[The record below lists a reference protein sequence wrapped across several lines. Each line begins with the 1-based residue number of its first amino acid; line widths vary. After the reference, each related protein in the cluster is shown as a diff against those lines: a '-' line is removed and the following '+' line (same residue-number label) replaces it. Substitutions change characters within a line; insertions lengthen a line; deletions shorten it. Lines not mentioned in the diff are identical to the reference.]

1 MVCREMGQKF
11 LHDQVKVAIFWQVVH
26 GWSSNKFM
34 TRPAP
39 GQRWMSRSEPK
50 LGLGVIVEVEGAQV
64 VVLFPSVE
72 ETRRYALQ
80 TAPLVRVLFKE
91 GDVLQNQSEEE
102 FTVEKVEHTEKGLVN
117 NHCEEG
123 GVLGEID
130 LLDTLSFSSP
140 DDRLLAGICDDFRL
154 FDFRQ
159 QALQW
164 NTELKQSPARGF
176 SGGRVDLIP
185 HQFAIVS
192 EAASRLYPRLLL
204 ADEVGLGKTI
214 EACLILHHLHLTG
227 RAHRIL
233 ILVPEAL
240 VHQWFVELYKRFNLL
255 FALFDEGRAQ
265 AIEEGDPT
273 ANPFL
278 DSQLILASTDFL
290 AESSHRSEQA
300 REAGFD
306 LLIVDEAHHLD
317 WSPQESSPAYKMV
330 EGLAQKVASLLLL
343 TATPQQLG
351 PEGHFARLRLL
362 DPNRYTS
369 LEDFAK
375 EADSYEPLAELV
387 ESLSEGEV
395 PKAEALAPFVKTS
408 PRAGKHLEALA
419 KGEEGARVELISE
432 LIDSFGTGRV
442 LFRNTRDRLT
452 GFPKRCLQLYPL
464 GQGQKASAWL
474 ASLLKK
480 LGDEKLLL
488 ITHTTE
494 AAIRI
499 QENLLELVNVE
510 TALFHEELS
519 IMERDRNAAWFADPD
534 GARILICSEI
544 GSEGRNFQFAHHLVL
559 FDLPQNPEVL
569 EQRIGRLDRIGQT
582 EDILIHVPYVK
593 DTSYELLT
601 RWLAEGLAA
610 FEKPLKGA
618 ATLTAELLP
627 ELLEFVKDPRPQE
640 FEDFLKKSQR
650 RREEV
655 AKELASGH
663 DRLLALGAPPIQR
676 AEELLE
682 VVDDADG
689 NRQFESFS
697 LRLFDQ
703 LGLDVDDLAERNY
716 HLKRGQR
723 LSETFADLPED
734 GLAVT
739 FERSEA
745 LFREDLTFLSA
756 DHPSFRT
763 ALDQFLADDTGNSTF
778 AHWKTGKGK
787 GIYLQCGF
795 LLECLAPERLH
806 IDRFLA
812 PTLISVTVDHREQE
826 RDGNDLFKEIPLRPA
841 DPHRL
846 VAQESFRKNIL
857 PVLMK
862 KARQLAE
869 EKSQQPQ
876 RESQEKAKAALDSS
890 LARLKDL
897 ANRNPQVT
905 SEEIATLEER
915 KGEVLH
921 ALEHSRLRL
930 DCIRLVW
937 QT

>member
-1 MVCREMGQKF
+1 
-11 LHDQVKVAIFWQVVH
+11 
-26 GWSSNKFM
+26 
-34 TRPAP
+34 
-39 GQRWMSRSEPK
+39 MSRSEPK

-64 VVLFPSVE
+64 VVLFPAAE

-91 GDVLQNQSEEE
+91 GDVVEDQFSGKFTILRLEE
-102 FTVEKVEHTEKGLVN
+102 VEKDLVKY
-117 NHCEEG
+117 HCADG
-123 GVLGEID
+123 TVLEEID

-159 QALQW
+159 RALRW
-164 NTELKQSPARGF
+164 STEVKQSPARGF

-185 HQFAIVS
+185 HQFAIVA
-192 EAASRLYPRLLL
+192 EAASRLHPRLLL

-227 RAHRIL
+227 RANRIL

-255 FALFDEGRAQ
+255 FALFDEARAQ
-265 AIEEGDPT
+265 SIEEGDPE

-278 DSQLILASTDFL
+278 DSQLILASTNFL
-290 AESSHRSEQA
+290 EESSNRSEQA
-300 REAGFD
+300 RQAGFD

-317 WSPQESSPAYKMV
+317 WSPEFASPAYEMV
-330 EGLAQKVASLLLL
+330 EGLAKVVPSLLLL

-369 LEDFAK
+369 LDEFAT
-375 EADSYEPLAELV
+375 EAKSYEPLAEIV
-387 ESLSEGEV
+387 ETLSEGGV
-395 PKAEALAPFVKTS
+395 PAKKDLAPFVKSS
-408 PRAGKHLEALA
+408 PRAAEHLTALA
-419 KGEEGARVELISE
+419 KGDEEARPQLISE
-432 LIDSFGTGRV
+432 LVDSFGTGRV

-452 GFPKRCLQLYPL
+452 GFPTRKLKLYPL
-464 GQGQKASAWL
+464 GEGEKASAWL
-474 ASLLKK
+474 ATLLKT
-480 LGDEKLLL
+480 LGDDKVLL
-488 ITHTTE
+488 ITHTTD

-601 RWLAEGLAA
+601 RWLAEGLSA
-610 FEKPLKGA
+610 FEKPLKGS
-618 ATLTAELLP
+618 ATLTAELMP
-627 ELLEFVKDPRPQE
+627 ELMEFVKDPRPKE
-640 FEDFLKKSQR
+640 FEAFLEKTQKR
-650 RREEV
+650 RDEV
-655 AKELASGH
+655 ADELASGH
-663 DRLLALGAPPIQR
+663 DRLLALGAPPIER
-676 AEELLE
+676 AEELLGA
-682 VVDDADG
+682 VDDADG
-689 NRQFESFS
+689 NRQLESFS
-697 LRLFDQ
+697 LRLFDH

-745 LFREDLTFLSA
+745 LFREDLTFISA
-756 DHPSFRT
+756 DHPTFRT
-763 ALDQFLADDTGNSTF
+763 ALEQFLADDNGNSTF

-787 GIYLQCGF
+787 GIYLQCSF
-795 LLECLAPERLH
+795 VLECLAPERLY

-812 PTLISVTVDHREQE
+812 PTLISVTVDHKEME
-826 RDGNDLFKEIPLRPA
+826 RNGDEIFKEIPLRPA

-846 VAQESFRKNIL
+846 VSQESFRKNIL
-857 PVLMK
+857 PILMK
-862 KARQLAE
+862 KARAIADKKSAGPLAE
-869 EKSQQPQ
+869 SK
-876 RESQEKAKAALDSS
+876 EKAQSVFDAS
-890 LARLKDL
+890 LARLQDL
-897 ANRNPQVT
+897 ASRNPQV
-905 SEEIATLEER
+905 SPEEISELEDM
-915 KGEVLH
+915 KGEVMFS
-921 ALEHSRLRL
+921 LESSRLRL
-930 DCIRLVW
+930 DSLRVVW
-937 QT
+937 QS

>member
-1 MVCREMGQKF
+1 
-11 LHDQVKVAIFWQVVH
+11 
-26 GWSSNKFM
+26 M

-64 VVLFPSVE
+64 VVLFPAAE

-91 GDVLQNQSEEE
+91 GDIVEDQFAGE
-102 FTVEKVEHTEKGLVN
+102 FTVAKVEHGESGIVKY
-117 NHCEEG
+117 HCTDETILEE
-123 GVLGEID
+123 VD

-140 DDRLLAGICDDFRL
+140 DDRLLAGICDDFRI

-159 QALQW
+159 RALRW
-164 NTELKQSPARGF
+164 NTKVRQSPARGF
-176 SGGRVDLIP
+176 SGARIDLIP
-185 HQFAIVS
+185 HQFAIVA

-227 RAHRIL
+227 RANRIL

-255 FALFDEGRAQ
+255 FALFDEGRA
-265 AIEEGDPT
+265 ASIEASDPE

-290 AESSHRSEQA
+290 AESNKRSEQA
-300 REAGFD
+300 RQAGFD
-306 LLIVDEAHHLD
+306 LLIVDEAHHLE
-317 WSPQESSPAYKMV
+317 WSPEASSPSYEMV
-330 EGLAQKVASLLLL
+330 EALAGVVPSLLLL

-362 DPNRYTS
+362 DPDRYTN
-369 LEDFAK
+369 LEDFAE
-375 EADSYEPLAELV
+375 EAKSYEPLAEVV
-387 ESLSEGEV
+387 ETLNGGEM
-395 PKAEALAPFVKTS
+395 PTKKALAPFVKDS
-408 PRAGKHLEALA
+408 PRASEHLAALSA
-419 KGEEGARVELISE
+419 GDEDARAALISE
-432 LIDSFGTGRV
+432 LVDSFGTGRV

-452 GFPKRCLQLYPL
+452 GFPVRRLQLYPL
-464 GQGQKASAWL
+464 GEGEKASAWL
-474 ASLLKK
+474 ANLLKE
-480 LGDEKLLL
+480 LGEDKVLL
-488 ITHTTE
+488 ITHTTD

-544 GSEGRNFQFAHHLVL
+544 GSEGRNFQFGHHLVL

-582 EDILIHVPYVK
+582 EDILIHVPYVQ

-610 FEKPLKGA
+610 FEKPLKGS

-627 ELLEFVKDPRPQE
+627 ELMEFVQEPRPEE
-640 FEDFLKKSQR
+640 FEEFIKKTQAR
-650 RREEV
+650 RDEV
-655 AKELASGH
+655 ADELASGH
-663 DRLLALGAPPIQR
+663 DRLLALGAPPTER
-676 AEELLE
+676 AEALLE
-682 VVDDADG
+682 AVDDADG
-689 NRQFESFS
+689 DRQFESFS

-745 LFREDLTFLSA
+745 LFREDLTFLTA
-756 DHPSFRT
+756 DHPTFRT
-763 ALDQFLADDTGNSTF
+763 ALDQFLADDTGNSSF

-787 GIYLQCGF
+787 GIYLQCGYI
-795 LLECLAPERLH
+795 LESLAPERLH

-812 PTLISVTVDHREQE
+812 PTVIPITVDHREADRSGE
-826 RDGNDLFKEIPLRPA
+826 DLFREIPLRPA
-841 DPHRL
+841 DPHRI
-846 VAQESFRKNIL
+846 VSQESFRKNIFPAL
-857 PVLMK
+857 LK
-862 KARQLAE
+862 KANQLAE
-869 EKSQQPQ
+869 AKSKKPQ
-876 RESQEKAKAALDSS
+876 EEALERANQSFDDA
-890 LARLKDL
+890 LARLEDL
-897 ANRNPQVT
+897 ATRNSQVT
-905 SEEIATLEER
+905 PEEIAALQEV
-915 KGEVLH
+915 KSEVLQ
-921 ALEHSRLRL
+921 ALQHSRLRL
-930 DCIRLVW
+930 DCVRLVW
-937 QT
+937 QS

>member
-1 MVCREMGQKF
+1 
-11 LHDQVKVAIFWQVVH
+11 
-26 GWSSNKFM
+26 M

-64 VVLFPSVE
+64 VVLFPAAE

-91 GDVLQNQSEEE
+91 GDVVRDQFEGE
-102 FTVEKVEHTEKGLVN
+102 FKIEKVEHTDKGLVKY
-117 NHCEEG
+117 HCADET
-123 GVLGEID
+123 VLEEID

-159 QALQW
+159 RALRW
-164 NTELKQSPARGF
+164 NAEVRQSPARGF

-185 HQFAIVS
+185 HQFAIVA
-192 EAASRLYPRLLL
+192 EAASRLHPRLLL

-227 RAHRIL
+227 RANRIL

-240 VHQWFVELYKRFNLL
+240 VHQWFVELYKRFNMM
-255 FALFDEGRAQ
+255 FALFDEGRAVS
-265 AIEEGDPT
+265 IEEGDPS

-290 AESSHRSEQA
+290 AESNKRAEQA

-317 WSPQESSPAYKMV
+317 WSPEESSAAYEMV
-330 EGLAQKVASLLLL
+330 EGLAGVVPSLLLL

-369 LEDFAK
+369 LEDFSK
-375 EADSYEPLAELV
+375 EADSYEPLAKVV
-387 ESLSEGEV
+387 ETLSEGGLPV
-395 PKAEALAPFVKTS
+395 AKDLAPFVKTS
-408 PRAGKHLEALA
+408 PRAAEHLKALTKGK
-419 KGEEGARVELISE
+419 EGARPFLISE
-432 LIDSFGTGRV
+432 LVDSFGTGRV

-452 GFPKRCLQLYPL
+452 GFPVRKLQLYPL
-464 GQGQKASAWL
+464 GEGEKASAWL
-474 ASLLKK
+474 AGLLKK
-480 LGDEKLLL
+480 LGDEKVLL
-488 ITHTTE
+488 ITHTTD

-519 IMERDRNAAWFADPD
+519 IMERDRNAAYFADPD

-610 FEKPLKGA
+610 FEKPLKGS
-618 ATLTAELLP
+618 ATLTAELMP
-627 ELLEFVKDPRPQE
+627 ELLEFVQDPRPKE
-640 FEDFLKKSQR
+640 FEAFIKKTQKR
-650 RREEV
+650 RDEV
-655 AKELASGH
+655 AEELASGH
-663 DRLLALGAPPIQR
+663 DRLLALGAPPTAR
-676 AEELLE
+676 AEELLGA
-682 VVDDADG
+682 VDDADG

-697 LRLFDQ
+697 LRLFDH

-745 LFREDLTFLSA
+745 LFREDLTFVTA
-756 DHPSFRT
+756 DHPTFRT
-763 ALDQFLADDTGNSTF
+763 ALDQFLADDTGNSSF

-787 GIYLQCGF
+787 GIYLQCSF
-795 LLECLAPERLH
+795 ILECLAPERLH

-812 PTLISVTVDHREQE
+812 PTLIAVTVDHREKE
-826 RDGNDLFKEIPLRPA
+826 RNGEELFKEIPLRPA
-841 DPHRL
+841 DPHR
-846 VAQESFRKNIL
+846 VVSQESFRKNIL
-857 PVLMK
+857 PALMK
-862 KARQLAE
+862 TARSIAEKKSAAPLAASKE
-869 EKSQQPQ
+869 Q
-876 RESQEKAKAALDSS
+876 ATAALDAS

-897 ANRNPQVT
+897 ATRNPQV
-905 SEEIATLEER
+905 SQEEIAAVQEM
-915 KGEVLH
+915 KDEVAFVLGQ
-921 ALEHSRLRL
+921 SRLRL
-930 DCIRLVW
+930 DSVRLVW

>member
-1 MVCREMGQKF
+1 MAFRAN
-11 LHDQVKVAIFWQVVH
+11 L
-26 GWSSNKFM
+26 M

-50 LGLGVIVEVEGAQV
+50 LGLGVVVEVEGAQV
-64 VVLFPSVE
+64 VVLFPAAE

-80 TAPLVRVLFKE
+80 NAPLVRVLFKE
-91 GDVLQNQSEEE
+91 GDVVQDQFEGR
-102 FTVEKVEHTEKGLVN
+102 FTVQKLEQTEKGLVN
-117 NHCEEG
+117 YHCTDET
-123 GVLGEID
+123 VLEEID

-140 DDRLLAGICDDFRL
+140 DDRLLAGICDDYRL

-159 QALQW
+159 RALRW
-164 NTELKQSPARGF
+164 NADVRKSPARGF

-185 HQFAIVS
+185 HQFAIVA
-192 EAASRLYPRLLL
+192 EAASRLHPRLLL

-214 EACLILHHLHLTG
+214 EACLIMHHLHLTG
-227 RAHRIL
+227 RANRIL

-265 AIEEGDPT
+265 SIEEGDPS

-290 AESSHRSEQA
+290 ADSTKRSEQA
-300 REAGFD
+300 HAAGFD

-317 WSPQESSPAYKMV
+317 WSPELSSPAYEMV
-330 EGLAQKVASLLLL
+330 EKLAGTVPSLLLL

-362 DPNRYTS
+362 DPDRYTS
-369 LEDFAK
+369 LAEFAK
-375 EADSYEPLAELV
+375 EAESYEPLAKVV
-387 ESLSEGEV
+387 ETLSDGGV
-395 PKAEALAPFVKTS
+395 PSEKEIAPFVKTS
-408 PRAGKHLEALA
+408 PRAAEHLQALA
-419 KGEEGARVELISE
+419 QGKEEARPQLISE
-432 LIDSFGTGRV
+432 LVDSFGTGRV

-452 GFPKRCLQLYPL
+452 GFPVRQLKLYPL
-464 GQGQKASAWL
+464 GEGEKASAWL
-474 ASLLKK
+474 ANLLKE
-480 LGDEKLLL
+480 LGEEKILL
-488 ITHTTE
+488 ITHTTD

-499 QENLLELVNVE
+499 QENLLELVHVE

-610 FEKPLKGA
+610 FEKPLKGS

-627 ELLEFVKDPRPQE
+627 ELMEFVKEPRPKE
-640 FEDFLKKSQR
+640 FEKFLEKTRKR
-650 RREEV
+650 RDEV
-655 AKELASGH
+655 AAKLASGH
-663 DRLLALGAPPIQR
+663 DRLLALGAPPTER
-676 AEELLE
+676 ADELLE
-682 VVDDADG
+682 VVEDADG

-697 LRLFDQ
+697 LRLFDH

-739 FERSEA
+739 FDRSEA
-745 LFREDLTFLSA
+745 LFREDLTFLTA
-756 DHPSFRT
+756 DHPTFRT
-763 ALDQFLADDTGNSTF
+763 ALEQFLADDTGNSTF

-795 LLECLAPERLH
+795 VLECLAAERLH
-806 IDRFLA
+806 IERFLA
-812 PTLISVTVDHREQE
+812 PTLISVTVDHKEQE
-826 RDGNDLFKEIPLRPA
+826 RNGDELFKEIPLRGA

-846 VAQESFRKNIL
+846 VSQESFRKNIL

-862 KARQLAE
+862 KARAIAE
-869 EKSQQPQ
+869 KKSVAPH
-876 RESQEKAKAALDSS
+876 EEAKAAAGGALDAS

-897 ANRNPQVT
+897 ANRNPQV
-905 SEEIATLEER
+905 SSQEIEALEEL
-915 KGEVLH
+915 KSELLF
-921 ALEHSRLRL
+921 ALDQSRLRL
-930 DCIRLVW
+930 DSLRIVW
-937 QT
+937 QS

>member
-1 MVCREMGQKF
+1 
-11 LHDQVKVAIFWQVVH
+11 
-26 GWSSNKFM
+26 
-34 TRPAP
+34 
-39 GQRWMSRSEPK
+39 MSRSEPK

-64 VVLFPSVE
+64 VVLFPAAE
-72 ETRRYALQ
+72 ETRRYALK

-91 GDVLQNQSEEE
+91 GDVVQDQFEGR
-102 FTVEKVEHTEKGLVN
+102 FTIAKLEHTEKGLVN
-117 NHCEEG
+117 YHCLDET
-123 GVLGEID
+123 VLEEID

-159 QALQW
+159 RALQW
-164 NTELKQSPARGF
+164 NAEVKHSPARGF

-185 HQFAIVS
+185 HQFAIVA
-192 EAASRLYPRLLL
+192 EAASRLHPRLLL

-227 RAHRIL
+227 RANRIL

-255 FALFDEGRAQ
+255 FALFDEGRA
-265 AIEEGDPT
+265 ASIEEGDPS

-290 AESSHRSEQA
+290 AESNKRSEQA

-317 WSPQESSPAYKMV
+317 WSPEASSEAYEMV
-330 EGLAQKVASLLLL
+330 EGLAALVPSLLLL

-362 DPNRYTS
+362 DPDRYTS
-369 LEDFAK
+369 LEQFAQ
-375 EADSYEPLAELV
+375 EADSYEPLAKLV
-387 ESLSEGEV
+387 ETLSEGGL
-395 PKAEALAPFVKTS
+395 PSQKDLAPFVASS
-408 PRAGKHLEALA
+408 PRAKDHLQALSKGKEEARLL
-419 KGEEGARVELISE
+419 LISE
-432 LIDSFGTGRV
+432 LVDSFGTGRV

-452 GFPKRCLQLYPL
+452 GFPTRQLKLYPL
-464 GQGQKASAWL
+464 GEGEKASAWL
-474 ASLLKK
+474 AALLKE
-480 LGDEKLLL
+480 LGDEKVLL
-488 ITHTTE
+488 ITHTTD

-499 QENLLELVNVE
+499 QENLLELVNLE

-601 RWLAEGLAA
+601 RWLAEGLQA
-610 FEKPLKGA
+610 FEQPLKGS

-627 ELLEFVKDPRPQE
+627 ELLEFVQDPRRKE
-640 FEDFLKKSQR
+640 FEAFLKKTAKR
-650 RREEV
+650 RQQV
-655 AKELASGH
+655 AEELASGH
-663 DRLLALGAPPIQR
+663 DRLLALGAPPTER
-676 AEELLE
+676 ADELLE
-682 VVDDADG
+682 AVEDADS
-689 NRQFESFS
+689 NRQFESFA
-697 LRLFDQ
+697 LRLFDH

-745 LFREDLTFLSA
+745 LFREDLTFVSA
-756 DHPSFRT
+756 DHPTFRT

-787 GIYLQCGF
+787 GLYLQCGF
-795 LLECLAPERLH
+795 VLECLAAERLH
-806 IDRFLA
+806 IERFLA
-812 PTLISVTVDHREQE
+812 PTLIAVTIDHKEQE
-826 RDGNDLFKEIPLRPA
+826 RNGEEIFKEIPLRPA

-846 VAQESFRKNIL
+846 VSQESFRKNIL

-862 KARQLAE
+862 KARAVAE
-869 EKSQQPQ
+869 KKSLGPH
-876 RESQEKAKAALDSS
+876 QEAKQAAAAAMDASV
-890 LARLKDL
+890 ARLKDL
-897 ANRNPQVT
+897 ANRNPQV
-905 SEEIATLEER
+905 SDQEIAALEEM
-915 KGEVLH
+915 KSEVLF
-921 ALEHSRLRL
+921 ALEQSRVRL
-930 DCIRLVW
+930 DSIRVVW
-937 QT
+937 QS

>member
-1 MVCREMGQKF
+1 MALSE
-11 LHDQVKVAIFWQVVH
+11 
-26 GWSSNKFM
+26 SFM
-34 TRPAP
+34 TQPAP

-50 LGLGVIVEVEGAQV
+50 LGLGVIVEVDGAQV
-64 VVLFPSVE
+64 VVLFPAAE
-72 ETRRYALQ
+72 DTRRYALRN
-80 TAPLVRVLFKE
+80 APLVRVLFKE
-91 GDVLQNQSEEE
+91 GDVVQDQTEEE
-102 FTVEKVEHTEKGLVN
+102 FTIQKVEHTTSGLVN
-117 NHCEEG
+117 YHCADG
-123 GVLGEID
+123 CVLEEID

-140 DDRLLAGICDDFRL
+140 EDRLLAGITDDFRL

-159 QALQW
+159 RALRW
-164 NTELKQSPARGF
+164 NATVRQSPARGF
-176 SGGRVDLIP
+176 AGGRVDLIP
-185 HQFAIVS
+185 HQFAIVA

-227 RAHRIL
+227 RANRIL
-233 ILVPEAL
+233 ILVPEPL

-255 FALFDEGRAQ
+255 FALFDEARAQ
-265 AIEEGDPT
+265 SIEEGDPT

-290 AESSHRSEQA
+290 AESNKRSGQA

-306 LLIVDEAHHLD
+306 LLIVDEAHHLE
-317 WSPQESSPAYKMV
+317 WTPESSSPAYEMV
-330 EGLAQKVASLLLL
+330 EQLAAVVPSLLLL

-369 LEDFAK
+369 LPEFAE
-375 EADSYEPLAELV
+375 EAKSYEPLARVV
-387 ESLSEGEV
+387 ESLSEGGLPDSGEI
-395 PKAEALAPFVKTS
+395 APFVENS
-408 PRAGKHLEALA
+408 PRAAEHLEALQE
-419 KGEEGARVELISE
+419 GDEEARPQLISE
-432 LIDSFGTGRV
+432 LVDSFGTGRV
-442 LFRNTRDRLT
+442 LFRNTRDLLT
-452 GFPKRCLQLYPL
+452 GFPTRRLRLSPL
-464 GQGQKASAWL
+464 KKGEKASAWL
-474 ASLLKK
+474 AALLKE
-480 LGDEKLLL
+480 LGEQKVLL

-494 AAIRI
+494 SAIRI

-582 EDILIHVPYVK
+582 QDIQIHVPYVE

-610 FEKPLKGA
+610 FEKPLKGS

-627 ELLEFVKDPRPQE
+627 ELLEFVQEPRPQE
-640 FEDFLKKSQR
+640 FEEFLTRTRK

-655 AKELASGH
+655 AAELASGH
-663 DRLLALGAPPIQR
+663 DRLLALGAPPTEW
-676 AEELLE
+676 AEDLLE
-682 VVDDADG
+682 AVDDADG
-689 NRQFESFS
+689 DRRFESFS
-697 LRLFDQ
+697 LRLFDH

-739 FERSEA
+739 FDRAEA
-745 LFREDLTFLSA
+745 LFREDLTFLTA
-756 DHPSFRT
+756 DHPTFRT

-787 GIYLQCGF
+787 GIYLQCSF
-795 LLECLAPERLH
+795 ILECLAPERLH

-812 PTLISVTVDHREQE
+812 PTLISVTVDHQEKE
-826 RDGNDLFKEIPLRPA
+826 RDGEQLFKDIPLRPA

-857 PVLMK
+857 PTLLK
-862 KARQLAE
+862 KARILAD
-869 EKSQQPQ
+869 EKSEAPQ
-876 RESQEKAKAALDSS
+876 AAARDAAEAALDKSI
-890 LARLKDL
+890 ARLKDL
-897 ANRNPQVT
+897 ASRNPQV
-905 SEEIATLEER
+905 SPQEIAALEEM
-915 KGEVLH
+915 KSEVLY
-921 ALEHSRLRL
+921 ALNHSRLRL
-930 DCIRLVW
+930 DSIRLVW
-937 QT
+937 QS

>member
-1 MVCREMGQKF
+1 
-11 LHDQVKVAIFWQVVH
+11 
-26 GWSSNKFM
+26 
-34 TRPAP
+34 
-39 GQRWMSRSEPK
+39 MSRSEPK
-50 LGLGVIVEVEGAQV
+50 LGLGVIVEVEGVQV
-64 VVLFPSVE
+64 VVLYPAAE
-72 ETRRYALQ
+72 ETRRYSLK

-91 GDVLQNQSEEE
+91 GDEIQNQVEEK
-102 FTVEKVEHTEKGLVN
+102 FRVERVEETETGLVN
-117 NHCEEG
+117 YYCAGAEILEE
-123 GVLGEID
+123 VD

-159 QALQW
+159 RALRW
-164 NTELKQSPARGF
+164 NTEVRQSPARGF
-176 SGGRVDLIP
+176 AGGRVDLIP
-185 HQFAIVS
+185 HQFAIVA

-214 EACLILHHLHLTG
+214 EACLILHHLNLTG
-227 RAHRIL
+227 RAKRIL

-240 VHQWFVELYKRFNLL
+240 VHQWFVELYKRFNML
-255 FALFDEGRAQ
+255 FALFDEPRALS
-265 AIEEGDPT
+265 IEEGDPT

-290 AESSHRSEQA
+290 SESNKRSEQA

-317 WSPQESSPAYKMV
+317 WSPEESSPAYEMV
-330 EGLAQKVASLLLL
+330 EGLAKVVPSLLLL

-362 DPNRYTS
+362 DPARYTN
-369 LEDFAK
+369 LDEFVA
-375 EADSYEPLAELV
+375 EAESYEPLAEVV
-387 ESLSEGEV
+387 EKLSEGGV
-395 PKAEALAPFVKTS
+395 PSDKELAPFVKTS
-408 PRAGKHLEALA
+408 PRINKHLDALK
-419 KGEEGARVELISE
+419 KGDEDARELLTSE
-432 LIDSFGTGRV
+432 LVDSFGTGRC

-452 GFPKRCLQLYPL
+452 GFPKRRLELSPL
-464 GQGQKASAWL
+464 AKGKKASLWL
-474 ASLLKK
+474 AELLGK
-480 LGDEKLLL
+480 LGDAKVLL
-488 ITHTTE
+488 ITHTTD
-494 AAIRI
+494 AATRI

-519 IMERDRNAAWFADPD
+519 IMERDRNAAWFADPE

-582 EDILIHVPYVK
+582 EDIVIHVPYVP
-593 DTSYELLT
+593 DTGYELLT
-601 RWLAEGLAA
+601 RWLAEGLGA

-627 ELLEFVKDPRPQE
+627 ELMEFVAEMPSPKV
-640 FEDFLKKSQR
+640 FESFLTKTRK

-655 AKELASGH
+655 ADELASGH
-663 DRLLALGAPPIQR
+663 DRLLALGAPPTAR
-676 AEELLE
+676 AEELLGT
-682 VVDDADG
+682 VDDADAD
-689 NRQFESFS
+689 RKFEAFS
-697 LRLFDQ
+697 LRLFDH

-739 FERSEA
+739 FDRSEA
-745 LFREDLTFLSA
+745 LFREDLTFLTA
-756 DHPSFRT
+756 DHPSFWT
-763 ALDQFLADDTGNSTF
+763 ALDQFLSDDTGNSTF

-795 LLECLAPERLH
+795 LLESLAPERLH

-812 PTLISVTVDHREQE
+812 PTLISVTVDHREQARNGE
-826 RDGNDLFKEIPLRPA
+826 ELFRDVPLRPA

-846 VAQESFRKNIL
+846 VSQESFRKNIL
-857 PVLMK
+857 PALMK
-862 KARQLAE
+862 KAREIADEQSVAPLEQA
-869 EKSQQPQ
+869 
-876 RESQEKAKAALDSS
+876 REKAVTSLDAS

-897 ANRNPQVT
+897 ANRNPQV
-905 SEEIATLEER
+905 SPDEIEALEER
-915 KGEVLH
+915 KKEVLF

>member
-1 MVCREMGQKF
+1 
-11 LHDQVKVAIFWQVVH
+11 
-26 GWSSNKFM
+26 
-34 TRPAP
+34 
-39 GQRWMSRSEPK
+39 MSRSEPK
-50 LGLGVIVEVEGAQV
+50 LGLGVIVEVEGVQV
-64 VVLFPSVE
+64 VVLYPAAE
-72 ETRRYALQ
+72 ETRRYALK
-80 TAPLVRVLFKE
+80 TAPLVRVLYKE
-91 GDVLQNQSEEE
+91 GDVVMDQSEDE
-102 FTVEKVEHTEKGLVN
+102 FTIQKVTPTEEGLVCY
-117 NHCEEG
+117 HCDEDR
-123 GVLGEID
+123 VLEEID

-159 QALQW
+159 RALRW
-164 NTELKQSPARGF
+164 SHEVRQSSARGF

-185 HQFAIVS
+185 HQFAIVA
-192 EAASRLYPRLLL
+192 EAASRLHPRLLL

-227 RAHRIL
+227 RAERIL

-255 FALFDEGRAQ
+255 FALFDEGRARS
-265 AIEEGDPT
+265 IEEGESS

-290 AESSHRSEQA
+290 ADSPERSAQA

-317 WSPQESSPAYKMV
+317 WSPEDSSPAYEMV
-330 EGLAQKVASLLLL
+330 EGLAGKVPSLLLL

-369 LEDFAK
+369 LEEFAN
-375 EADSYEPLAELV
+375 EAESYEPLAELV
-387 ESLSEGEV
+387 EALSQGGV
-395 PKAEALAPFVKTS
+395 PDAKDLAPFVKTS
-408 PRAGKHLEALA
+408 PRAAEHLWALS
-419 KGEEGARVELISE
+419 KGEEEARPLLISE
-432 LIDSFGTGRV
+432 LVDSFGTGRV

-452 GFPKRCLQLYPL
+452 GFPKRHLELYPL
-464 GQGQKASAWL
+464 EKGEKASVWL
-474 ASLLKK
+474 SDLLQK
-480 LGDEKLLL
+480 LGQEKVLL
-488 ITHTTE
+488 ITHTTD

-519 IMERDRNAAWFADPD
+519 IMERDRNAAWFADPE

-569 EQRIGRLDRIGQT
+569 EQRIGRLDRIGQS

-601 RWLAEGLAA
+601 RWLAEGLSA
-610 FEKPLKGA
+610 FEKPLKGS

-627 ELLEFVKDPRPQE
+627 ELLGLIAEPQE
-640 FEDFLKKSQR
+640 KKFEAFLKKTR
-650 RREEV
+650 KRREEV
-655 AKELASGH
+655 AAELASGH
-663 DRLLALGAPPIQR
+663 DRLLALGAPPTER

-682 VVDDADG
+682 AVDDADG
-689 NRQFESFS
+689 DRQFESFS
-697 LRLFDQ
+697 LRLFDH

-739 FERSEA
+739 FDRAEA
-745 LFREDLTFLSA
+745 LFREDLTFLTA
-756 DHPSFRT
+756 DHPTFRT

-778 AHWKTGKGK
+778 AHWKTGQGK
-787 GIYLQCGF
+787 GLYLQCGF

-826 RDGNDLFKEIPLRPA
+826 RVGDDLFKEIPLRPA

-846 VAQESFRKNIL
+846 ISQESFRKNIL

-862 KARQLAE
+862 KAHEIANAKSLA
-869 EKSQQPQ
+869 PQ
-876 RESQEKAKAALDSS
+876 KEARKQAAATLDAS

-897 ANRNPQVT
+897 ANRNPQV
-905 SEEIATLEER
+905 SPQEIAALEER
-915 KGEVLH
+915 KTEVLF
-921 ALEHSRLRL
+921 ALDHSRLRL
-930 DCIRLVW
+930 DCVRLVW

>member
-1 MVCREMGQKF
+1 MPLCEN
-11 LHDQVKVAIFWQVVH
+11 L
-26 GWSSNKFM
+26 M

-64 VVLFPSVE
+64 VVLYPAAE

-91 GDVLQNQSEEE
+91 GDVVQDQFEGE
-102 FTVEKVEHTEKGLVN
+102 FTIAKLEHTEAGLVKY
-117 NHCEEG
+117 HCEDET
-123 GVLGEID
+123 VLEEID

-154 FDFRQ
+154 YDFRQ
-159 QALQW
+159 RALRW
-164 NTELKQSPARGF
+164 NAEVRQSAARGF

-185 HQFAIVS
+185 HQFAIVA
-192 EAASRLYPRLLL
+192 EASARLHPRLLL

-214 EACLILHHLHLTG
+214 EACLVLHHLHLTG
-227 RAHRIL
+227 RANRIL

-240 VHQWFVELYKRFNLL
+240 VHQWFVELYKRFNML
-255 FALFDEGRAQ
+255 FALFDEGRAVS
-265 AIEEGDPT
+265 IEEGDPT

-290 AESSHRSEQA
+290 AESKKRSQQA
-300 REAGFD
+300 VEAGFD
-306 LLIVDEAHHLD
+306 LLIVDEAHHLE
-317 WSPQESSPAYKMV
+317 WSPEGASPSYEMV
-330 EGLAQKVASLLLL
+330 EQLAGVVPSLLLL

-369 LEDFAK
+369 LKEFAK
-375 EADSYEPLAELV
+375 EAGSYEPLAELV
-387 ESLSEGEV
+387 EDLSEGKV
-395 PKAEALAPFVKTS
+395 PAHKDLEPFVKTS
-408 PRAGKHLEALA
+408 PRAGEHLAALE
-419 KGEEGARVELISE
+419 KGDEDSRSLLISE
-432 LIDSFGTGRV
+432 LVDSFGTGRV

-452 GFPKRCLQLYPL
+452 GFPKRCLKLYPL
-464 GQGQKASAWL
+464 GEGEKASVWL
-474 ASLLKK
+474 AGLLKK
-480 LGDEKLLL
+480 LGDEKVLL
-488 ITHTTE
+488 ITHTLE

-569 EQRIGRLDRIGQT
+569 EQRIGRLDRIGQS

-601 RWLAEGLAA
+601 RWLAEGLSA

-627 ELLEFVKDPRPQE
+627 ELLEFVKEPRPAE
-640 FEDFLKKSQR
+640 FEKFIEKTKR

-655 AKELASGH
+655 AEELASGH
-663 DRLLALGAPPIQR
+663 DRLLALGAPPIAR

-682 VVDDADG
+682 AVDDADG
-689 NRQFESFS
+689 NRGFESFS
-697 LRLFDQ
+697 LRLFDH

-745 LFREDLTFLSA
+745 LFREDLTFMTA
-756 DHPSFRT
+756 DHPHFRT

-826 RDGNDLFKEIPLRPA
+826 RNGEELFKEIPLRPA

-846 VAQESFRKNIL
+846 VSQESFRKNIL
-857 PVLMK
+857 PALMK
-862 KARQLAE
+862 RARALAE
-869 EKSQQPQ
+869 EKSRLPQ
-876 RESQEKAKAALDSS
+876 EEGEKLAVVSLDAA
-890 LARLKDL
+890 LARLRDL

-905 SEEIATLEER
+905 PEEIEALEER
-915 KGEVLH
+915 KREVVY

-930 DCIRLVW
+930 DCVRLVW